1 MSVEQFS
8 VLIVD
13 DDDVVRKMISFA
25 MEKEGFRS
33 DRAVDGEEA
42 LALMKQREFDLVI
55 TDLMMPNTHG
65 HTLATELL
73 ARPDRPLVVIH
84 TSVVE
89 PALAKDLMLRG
100 VDDIVFK
107 PTDYGAFA
115 AKMRSWV
122 LRRRRV
128 KQGMTDLWQNLG
140 MGVPGDPLGRSQS

>member
-1 MSVEQFS
+1 MAVEQYS

-13 DDDVVRKMISFA
+13 DDEVARKMISFA
-25 MEKEGFRS
+25 MEKENFRS
-33 DRAVDGEEA
+33 ERAADGDEA
-42 LALMKQREFDLVI
+42 LKLLETRSFDIVI

-65 HTLATELL
+65 HTLATRLL
-73 ARPDRPLVVIH
+73 TRADRPMVVIH

-115 AKMRSWV
+115 AMMRSLV
-122 LRRRRV
+122 IRRRKV
-128 KQGMTDLWQNLG
+128 KHNIADLWQNLG
-140 MGVPGDPLGRSQS
+140 MGNFQRQG